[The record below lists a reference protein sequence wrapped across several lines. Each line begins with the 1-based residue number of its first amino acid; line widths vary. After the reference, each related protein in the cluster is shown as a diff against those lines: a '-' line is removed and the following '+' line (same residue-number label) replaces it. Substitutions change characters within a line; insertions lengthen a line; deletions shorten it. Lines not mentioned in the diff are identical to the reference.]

1 MMDALEAIQKRYSC
15 RSFSKEQISEEQTQ
29 ALIAAAKAAPAAMGD
44 YSGISLTVI
53 QDEDARTLIERE
65 TAHSMPMMGEHPAY
79 EAPTLLLI
87 SVKENADFPMIP
99 YCNASCM
106 AENIMIAA
114 AAMGLASVYIM
125 AVPTVMRQKPELLH
139 ELGIDSA
146 FLPVVMIAIGC
157 AGNRIGERKAK
168 NIVVKLI

>member
-44 YSGISLTVI
+44 YSGISMTVI
-53 QDEDARTLIERE
+53 QDEDTRTLIERE
-65 TAHSMPMMGEHPAY
+65 TAHSMPMMGEHPTY

-114 AAMGLASVYIM
+114 TAVELASVYIM
-125 AVPTVMRQKPELLH
+125 AVPTVMRQKPELLN
-139 ELGIDSA
+139 ELGIDRA
-146 FLPVVMIAIGC
+146 FLPVVMIAVGYTED
-157 AGNRIGERKAK
+157 RIEARKGKMDA
-168 NIVVKLI
+168 VKLI